1 MSHLNTDSCGN
12 RSIRRFLWL
21 AACVVCGLCAAGVA
35 GASADFRHGPLKV
48 SENKRFLVHAD
59 GTPFFYLGDT
69 AWELFHRLNR
79 EEAGKYLENRSAKG
93 FTVIQAVALAEVD
106 GHRDPNPYGHVP
118 LIDLDPARPAVND
131 GPNNDYWDH
140 VDYIVDKAN
149 SLRLY
154 IGFLPTWGRYWHD
167 NIKDG
172 KPLFTVQNAETY
184 GRWLG
189 RRYRDKHLI
198 WILGGDRTVENDEQ
212 KEIIRAMA
220 RGLAAGDGGA
230 HLITFHPR
238 GGGGSADY
246 FHNDDWLDFNMRQNG
261 HNAKFNEGFQ
271 NTRADYDRTP
281 VKPVIDGEPIYE
293 DHPVSFRAKDLGHSI
308 SSDVRRP
315 LYWDLF
321 SGAFGHTYGHHSVW
335 QMWQPGRGPINNP
348 LMPWYEAIDQPG
360 AGQMQY
366 GRRLIESRPFLTRVP
381 DDSILVVHRPD
392 GSSAQVSRGA
402 VVDTK
407 RTYVAYTRDANGKAV
422 LYVNGAIVETGT
434 VRGDLSDWDQG
445 FRLAL
450 GNELTEDRPWLG
462 ELYRVALYARALT
475 SGEIAHSAE
484 APADPIVLYEFR
496 EGTGRSVKDTSGA
509 GTPLDLQIKDA
520 STVQWLNG
528 GGVRITK
535 PALIASSGAA
545 TKLIEAAKR
554 SKACTIEA
562 WIKPEN
568 TTQAGPARIVTLSK
582 DTGVRNVTL
591 GQKGGAY
598 EVRFRT
604 STTSANGE
612 PALATSGADDGPTV
626 PTAVPG
632 EGRYR
637 FVATRDTDRTYAMV
651 YAPVGRRF
659 SVWMDAIAGPE
670 VKAWWYDPRNGQV
683 TAIGTFASEGTREFT
698 PPDLGEMIDWILVLD
713 DAAKNYP
720 APGVRQ

>member
-1 MSHLNTDSCGN
+1 MDQS
-12 RSIRRFLWL
+12 SIHPCSRPGTHRLW
-21 AACVVCGLCAAGVA
+21 CVTALLVCGFCGLAIAEPPV
-35 GASADFRHGPLKV
+35 DFAHGPLKV
-48 SENKRFLVHAD
+48 SENNRFLVHGD

-69 AWELFHRLNR
+69 AWELFHRLDR
-79 EEAGKYLENRSAKG
+79 EEADRYLQNRAAKG
-93 FTVIQAVALAEVD
+93 FTVIQAVALAEIN
-106 GHRDPNPYGHVP
+106 GHSDPNPYGYLP
-118 LIDLDPARPAVND
+118 LIDQDPARPAVQD

-149 SLRLY
+149 SLGLY

-167 NIKDG
+167 NVKDG
-172 KPLFTVQNAETY
+172 KPLFTVENAEVY

-189 RRYRDKHLI
+189 QRYRDKHLI
-198 WILGGDRTVENDEQ
+198 WILGGDRTVDNEQ
-212 KEIIRAMA
+212 QKQIIRAMA
-220 RGLAAGDGGA
+220 RGVAAGDGGA

-261 HNAKFNEGFQ
+261 HNVKFNEGFQ

-293 DHPVSFRAKDLGHSI
+293 DHPVSFRARDLGHSI

-335 QMWQPGRGPINNP
+335 QMWQPGRGPINAP

-366 GRRLIESRPFLTRVP
+366 GRKLIESRPFLTRVP
-381 DDSILVVHRPD
+381 DDSILVPHRPD
-392 GSSAQVSRGA
+392 GSSAQASRDA

-407 RTYVAYTRDANGKAV
+407 KTHVAYARDENGKAT
-422 LYVNGAIVETGT
+422 LYVNGAVVKTGT
-434 VRGDLSDWDQG
+434 VRGDLSDWDEG

-462 ELYRVALYARALT
+462 ELYRVALYARSHGTA
-475 SGEIAHSAE
+475 
-484 APADPIVLYEFR
+484 ADPIALYEFR
-496 EGTGRSVKDTSGA
+496 EGVGRVVKDTSGV
-509 GTPLDLQIKDA
+509 GRPLNLEIEDVSAIK
-520 STVQWLNG
+520 WLDG
-528 GGVRITK
+528 GGLRITK
-535 PALIASSGAA
+535 PTLIASSGPA
-545 TKLIEAAKR
+545 TRLTEAVKR
-554 SKACTIEA
+554 SKGFRIEA
-562 WIKPEN
+562 WIKPAN
-568 TTQAGPARIVTLSK
+568 RTQAGPARIVTLSK
-582 DTGVRNVTL
+582 DTGVRNFTL
-591 GQKGGAY
+591 GQNAGAY

-604 STTSANGE
+604 STTSSNGE
-612 PALATSGADDGPTV
+612 PALATPGADDGPTV

-670 VKAWWYDPRNGQV
+670 VKAWWYSPRNGAA

-698 PPDLGEMIDWILVLD
+698 PPDKGEMIDWVLVLD
-713 DAAKNYP
+713 DASKGYP
-720 APGVRQ
+720 APGQLK